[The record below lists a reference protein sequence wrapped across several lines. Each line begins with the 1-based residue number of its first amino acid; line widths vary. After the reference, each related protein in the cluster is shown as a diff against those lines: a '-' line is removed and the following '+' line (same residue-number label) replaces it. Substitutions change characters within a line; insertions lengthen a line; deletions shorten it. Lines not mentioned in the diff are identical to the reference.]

1 MGNLFNKDT
10 SLINKCGLSLIERLY
25 IHPAKNFLQDLTKIL

>member
-10 SLINKCGLSLIERLY
+10 SLVNDYTGCGLSLIERYMY
-25 IHPAKNFLQDLTKIL
+25 IQCNPN